1 MTTLI
6 TLIIVISGIP
16 GVGKSTVAKA
26 LSEKLN
32 FKLLHLSS
40 FLVEKKAYSEY
51 DKNRKTYILDEEK
64 AESVIRELLSTENN
78 LVIETVYPAL
88 VSKADKVIVLR
99 RHPLSLYEELK
110 KRGWNELKVAE
121 NVEAEI
127 LGVVSSEAYE
137 NFSNVCEIDVT
148 DKTIDRILE
157 MVENYECER
166 VDWLGDERVQ
176 SLLFELDKI
185 ISEYEDYENRE

>member
-1 MTTLI
+1 VITLI
-6 TLIIVISGIP
+6 TLIIVISGTP

-40 FLVEKKAYSEY
+40 FLIEKKAYSEY

-88 VSKADKVIVLR
+88 VSKADKL
-99 RHPLSLYEELK
+99 
-110 KRGWNELKVAE
+110 
-121 NVEAEI
+121 
-127 LGVVSSEAYE
+127 
-137 NFSNVCEIDVT
+137 
-148 DKTIDRILE
+148 
-157 MVENYECER
+157 
-166 VDWLGDERVQ
+166 
-176 SLLFELDKI
+176 
-185 ISEYEDYENRE
+185 

>member
-1 MTTLI
+1 MITLI
-6 TLIIVISGIP
+6 ALIIVISGTP

-40 FLVEKKAYSEY
+40 FLIEKKAYSEY

-88 VSKADKVIVLR
+88 VSKADKVAVLR